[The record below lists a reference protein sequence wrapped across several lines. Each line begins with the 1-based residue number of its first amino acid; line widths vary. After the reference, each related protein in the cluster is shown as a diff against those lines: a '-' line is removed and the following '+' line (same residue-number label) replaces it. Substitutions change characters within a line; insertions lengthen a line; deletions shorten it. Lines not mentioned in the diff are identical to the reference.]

1 MRRTDELINVTP
13 EDKKRPLRLL
23 TLQKKPLLFLTSWED
38 ADKHVS
44 CILTLSFG
52 KLLFYI
58 ILRKHSIFRDVTTSF
73 PGKWRLKNKLK
84 VMLMTCH
91 YPDFAPD
98 CMRQIIN
105 QSEALP
111 RCGQWHTISVEF
123 LPSFLRRHFAEE
135 LVVAWRNISCFLR
148 VVLHCYWCYFCFVFF
163 LSLVS

>member
-1 MRRTDELINVTP
+1 MLPLKIRKGHCVYWPYRKNPCFSWLAGKMPINTC
-13 EDKKRPLRLL
+13 
-23 TLQKKPLLFLTSWED
+23 
-38 ADKHVS
+38 HVYWLCHS
-44 CILTLSFG
+44 ENFCFD
-52 KLLFYI
+52 I
-58 ILRKHSIFRDVTTSF
+58 ILRKHPIFRDATTSF
-73 PGKWRLKNKLK
+73 PGKWRLKNKLR

-111 RCGQWHTISVEF
+111 RCGQWHAISVEF
-123 LPSFLRRHFAEE
+123 LLSFLRRHFAEE